1 MAWALNVP
9 SITLFGPTPG
19 YRNSYATKINR
30 IIESDSKVNSHKI
43 DRNDNSIKDI
53 DIQKILQV
61 SKDLLSQS

>member
-30 IIESDSKVNSHKI
+30 IIESDSKVNPHKI